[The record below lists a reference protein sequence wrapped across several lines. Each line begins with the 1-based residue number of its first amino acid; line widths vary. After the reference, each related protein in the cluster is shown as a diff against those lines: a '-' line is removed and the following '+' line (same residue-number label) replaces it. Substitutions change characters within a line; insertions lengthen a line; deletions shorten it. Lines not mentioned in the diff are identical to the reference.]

1 MQDKNTPHQ
10 LAKKGRSNGR
20 LKIAGEYLIDLKN
33 VVKIYEGSGGG
44 SFTALRGISLQVKE
58 GEFVAVVGKSGSGKS
73 TLLNMITG
81 IDRPSTGEVII
92 TGTPIHLLSEGKM
105 AVWRGNKLGIVFQF
119 FQLLPTLT
127 VLENIM
133 IPMDFCHKFKLKERK
148 ERAVHLLE
156 EVDLLEQANKLPS
169 ALSGGQ
175 QQRVAIARALAND
188 PPILVAD
195 EPTGNLDSMTA
206 ETVFRLFNRLVDQGK
221 TILTVTHDLD
231 LAKKVTRTI
240 FIADGLIEQ
249 DSSNPIFGDS
259 QKILDGNFRFEAD
272 DLVKL
277 EGNESLY
284 SLEASSSNG
293 IEQELLQDRIRR
305 ILLNPTNSTQL
316 LQEEFQNAS
325 TEDVLMDAVYSAVI
339 TQARLLSDQ
348 AESENRIDDAKRIWK
363 IVMDAA
369 KPWVNPS

>member
-1 MQDKNTPHQ
+1 MHDKNTPNQ

-33 VVKIYEGSGGG
+33 VVKIYEGSGG

-249 DSSNPIFGDS
+249 DSTNPIFGDS
-259 QKILDGNFRFEAD
+259 QQVLDENLRFEAD

-277 EGNESLY
+277 KGNESSY
-284 SLEASSSNG
+284 SLDASSSNG
-293 IEQELLQDRIRR
+293 TEQELLQDRIRR

-325 TEDVLMDAVYSAVI
+325 EDDVLMDDVYSAVI